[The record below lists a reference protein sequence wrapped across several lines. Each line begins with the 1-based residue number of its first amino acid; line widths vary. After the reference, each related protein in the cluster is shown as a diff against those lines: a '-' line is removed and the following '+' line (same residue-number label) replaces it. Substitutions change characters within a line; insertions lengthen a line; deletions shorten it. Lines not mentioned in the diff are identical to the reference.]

1 MSNIKN
7 DLLKYIPRQE
17 QKDVLEFIKK
27 TKSESPDTKFFLL
40 NLPPG
45 VGKSHITMMIS
56 DFFITSID
64 RSAKVDIITAGKI
77 LQDQYDDTYESIKNL
92 KGKENY
98 SCGQYACPC
107 AQGKEFN
114 KLNKT
119 KCEDCP
125 YDYAKNSFIGGKVSL
140 TNFHLY
146 LIYSVYSRTL
156 LDQRSAKLLI
166 VDECHELEDVMSDF
180 VSIRMTE
187 NTIKK
192 YKFGNESEILR
203 NFRKVS
209 NITNY
214 VEFLKYVHQEIIRN
228 IESVE
233 AAMSDTDRPKKQDKR
248 DLRLSNVLGT
258 GPSGDIK
265 LMQMISDM
273 KQFQLKV
280 EIFLKEYLENQH
292 NWVLETTR
300 NEKTGQTELSMEPIW
315 ASDYLDKYVW
325 SQYDMV
331 VMMSGTILDRNIFS
345 DLNGFDVD
353 RSVYYSI
360 ASPFPK
366 ENRPIYYMPLGK
378 MSYTKKEDTFK
389 NYVPY
394 LHKLFKKYEMKKG
407 IIHTNSFEISR
418 WIEKD
423 VSNGRLVF
431 HDSSNKEE
439 RLRHHLESKDPTIFV
454 SPSVGTGVSFD
465 HEKSRFQ
472 IISKIPYPSLSSQK
486 NKLRQKNNPDWYAW
500 KTCALLIQ
508 MAGRSIRSKTDFADT
523 IILDGSFSD
532 ILRYSSKFIPDWFQE
547 AIKKIEVKTTT

>member
-1 MSNIKN
+1 
-7 DLLKYIPRQE
+7 
-17 QKDVLEFIKK
+17 
-27 TKSESPDTKFFLL
+27 
-40 NLPPG
+40 
-45 VGKSHITMMIS
+45 MMIS

>member
-1 MSNIKN
+1 MSIKS
-7 DLLKYIPRQE
+7 DLNKFISRPDQE
-17 QKDVLEFIKK
+17 ETLNFIKK
-27 TKSESPDTKFFLL
+27 TKNDKPNTKFFLL

-45 VGKSHITMMIS
+45 VGKSHLAVMIS
-56 DFFITSID
+56 DWYTTQID
-64 RSAKVDIITAGKI
+64 RTSKVDIITAGKI

-192 YKFGNESEILR
+192 YKFGNESEILN

-214 VEFLKYVHQEIIRN
+214 VEFLKYIHQEIIRN

>member
-1 MSNIKN
+1 
-7 DLLKYIPRQE
+7 
-17 QKDVLEFIKK
+17 
-27 TKSESPDTKFFLL
+27 
-40 NLPPG
+40 
-45 VGKSHITMMIS
+45 
-56 DFFITSID
+56 
-64 RSAKVDIITAGKI
+64 VDIITAGKI

-192 YKFGNESEILR
+192 YKFGNESEILN

-214 VEFLKYVHQEIIRN
+214 VEFLKYIHQEIIRN